1 MVTTKTESQPGTY
14 HFGQIGRRQVVAD
27 FSGGQITSDG
37 GLVLVAQLNRHYHIT
52 ERFAECFED
61 HREPKRVQHALSD
74 LIAQRVYGLVQGYE
88 DLNDHDS
95 LRTDLMFGI
104 AVGKMASQHLRCA
117 PLAGKSTLNRLEQ
130 APSPKDINSSDRYL
144 RVAVKPR
151 AIEQLLIDLFFDLSG
166 PAPKSIF
173 IDMDVTDDS
182 VHGQQEQAFFNGY
195 YNHECYAPLLIFC
208 GHHLLS
214 AKLRPSNVDPAAGA
228 LEELQRIVP
237 QIQQRWSNTQI
248 IVRGDSAYARDEIMS
263 WCEHHNVDYVLGLAS
278 NERLQRMTCELENKA
293 QAEFERCQTVE
304 PPLRPTPW
312 FRSLHYRTLD
322 SWSRYRRVVC
332 KLTYDADGVNRRF
345 VVTSLPAHQVI
356 PSSLYTDYYCP
367 RGDMENRIK
376 EHQLDLFSDRTSAH
390 AFDSNQLRL
399 WFSSLAYVLMQAL
412 RQHCLGRTEFATAQR
427 AHHSCQTAEVRG
439 TNTYQRS
446 PGSDCYQQC
455 LSLPNSFCYCLQ
467 KIAVPV
473 QYKLS

>member
-1 MVTTKTESQPGTY
+1 MVLTKTESQPGTY
-14 HFGQIGRRQVVAD
+14 HFGQLGRRQVIAD
-27 FSGGQITSDG
+27 FSGGQITSDS
-37 GLVLVAQLNRHYHIT
+37 GLVLIAQLDRHYRIT

-61 HREPKRVQHALSD
+61 HRDSKRVQHSLDD

-88 DLNDHDS
+88 DLNDHDQ
-95 LRTDLMFGI
+95 LRVDPMFGI
-104 AVGKMASQHLRCA
+104 ALGKLESQHPRCA

-130 APSPKDINSSDRYL
+130 AKSPKDISANDRYL
-144 RVAVKPR
+144 RIAIKPR

-166 PAPKSIF
+166 KAPKSIF
-173 IDMDVTDDS
+173 IDLDVTDDP

-208 GHHLLS
+208 GHHLLA

-228 LEELQRIVP
+228 LEELQRIIP
-237 QIQQRWSNTQI
+237 QIQQRWSQTQI

-263 WCEHHNVDYVLGLAS
+263 WCEQQGVDYVLGLPS
-278 NERLQRMTCELENKA
+278 NERLQRMTYELESKA
-293 QAEFERCQTVE
+293 LAEFERCQTVA
-304 PPLRPTPW
+304 PPLRPTLW

-332 KLTYDADGVNRRF
+332 KLTYDVDGAKRRF
-345 VVTSLPAHQVI
+345 VVTSLPASQVI
-356 PSSLYTDYYCP
+356 PSSLYTDYYCQ

-390 AFDSNQLRL
+390 AFGSNQLRL

-412 RQHCLGRTEFATAQR
+412 RQHCLSQTELATAQLGTIRTKLLKLGAQIRLSVRRVLIAISSSCPFQTVFATAYRQLQ
-427 AHHSCQTAEVRG
+427 ALS
-439 TNTYQRS
+439 NTS
-446 PGSDCYQQC
+446 
-455 LSLPNSFCYCLQ
+455 
-467 KIAVPV
+467 
-473 QYKLS
+473 